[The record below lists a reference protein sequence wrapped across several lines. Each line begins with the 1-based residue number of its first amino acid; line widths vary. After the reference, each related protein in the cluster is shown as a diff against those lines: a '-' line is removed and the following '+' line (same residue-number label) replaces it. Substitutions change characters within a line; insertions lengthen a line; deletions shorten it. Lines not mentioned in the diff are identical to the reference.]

1 MFTLWLEKTEKRSF
15 SDNLLP
21 RKIEKRQHPVH
32 CSFNKSPRAV
42 KCLMTNKQGD
52 LGASNIKKVNIVHLI
67 SGLCMQFCLYVLDGL
82 NDIRLN
88 KYEHMKHD
96 W

>member
-1 MFTLWLEKTEKRSF
+1 MQVTL
-15 SDNLLP
+15 
-21 RKIEKRQHPVH
+21 
-32 CSFNKSPRAV
+32 
-42 KCLMTNKQGD
+42 
-52 LGASNIKKVNIVHLI
+52 KKVNIVHLI

-96 W
+96 